1 LIIYPSPEA
10 SPDYT
15 LLLKAFK
22 SFIDLPKKDITVRRH
37 FSLLLLTF
45 LALSPFAHPQA
56 PAVPPAAKPTDVL
69 IFANGDSLTGKLESV
84 TAGNVVFN
92 SDMAGTLT
100 ISIDKIKKLKSGAQ
114 FALLRK
120 GDQVGKT
127 HVPEGSVE
135 VADGNLTLTPPADQ
149 PPAVVPAKDV
159 NYLIDQASFDK
170 QANHKAAF
178 LAGWGGTLTGGANI
192 ERSTTTGTTLSA
204 GLALVRA
211 IPTVP
216 WMLPRNRTTVDVL
229 ESYGKLSTP
238 VIPPATPPAAPI
250 PPSVVVTSIFHADAE
265 RDQYFSPRLYALGD
279 VSFDHN
285 YGQGLQLQQVY
296 GGGIGY
302 TAIKNAKQELDLKAD
317 VHFERQQYITTSGT
331 AVTPSVNLIG
341 TTFFESYQRAL
352 PHKIAFTENLEVL
365 PAWNTPKDYSA
376 NLNAALS
383 LPVFKRLSA
392 TVAVAD
398 NFLNDPAQ
406 YYKKNSFQ
414 FITGVTY
421 VLP

>member
-1 LIIYPSPEA
+1 MVPQC
-10 SPDYT
+10 
-15 LLLKAFK
+15 LKRVT
-22 SFIDLPKKDITVRRH
+22 DLPYKDITVRRH
-37 FSLLLLTF
+37 LSLLLSF
-45 LALSPFAHPQA
+45 LALAPLAYPQA
-56 PAVPPAAKPTDVL
+56 PAPAKPAEAKPTDVL
-69 IFANGDSLTGKLESV
+69 TFANGDRLTGKLQSV

-100 ISIDKIKKLKSGAQ
+100 ISIDKIKELRSGAE

-135 VADGNLTLTPPADQ
+135 VANGNLTLTPAADQ

-159 NYLIDQASFDK
+159 NYLIDRASFDQ
-170 QANHKAAF
+170 QANHQAGF

-192 ERSTTTGTTLSA
+192 ERSTTTGTTLFA
-204 GLALVRA
+204 GLSLVRA

-216 WMLPRNRTTVDVL
+216 WMLPRNRTTIDVN

-238 VIPPATPPAAPI
+238 VIPPATPPATPI
-250 PPSVVVTSIFHADAE
+250 PPSVVLTSIFHADAE
-265 RDQYFSPRLYALGD
+265 RDEYFSPRLYALAD

-302 TAIKNAKQELDLKAD
+302 TALKNDKQELDLKAD
-317 VHFERQQYITTSGT
+317 VHYERQQYITT
-331 AVTPSVNLIG
+331 AVNGAVVNSTPSQDLIG
-341 TTFFESYQRAL
+341 STFFESYHRTL
-352 PHKIAFTENLEVL
+352 PRKMIFTETLDVL
-365 PAWNTPKDYSA
+365 PAWNEAKAYSA
-376 NLNAALS
+376 NLNAALA

-392 TVAVAD
+392 TVSVAD
-398 NFLNDPAQ
+398 NFLNDPAEF
-406 YYKKNSFQ
+406 YKKNSFQ

>member
-1 LIIYPSPEA
+1 M
-10 SPDYT
+10 
-15 LLLKAFK
+15 
-22 SFIDLPKKDITVRRH
+22 RRH
-37 FSLLLLTF
+37 LSLLLFF
-45 LALSPFAHPQA
+45 LALAPLAYSQA
-56 PAVPPAAKPTDVL
+56 PAPAKPAEAKPTDIL
-69 IFANGDSLTGKLESV
+69 IFANGDRLTGKLQSV

-100 ISIDKIKKLKSGAQ
+100 ISIDKIKELRSGAE
-114 FALLRK
+114 FALLKK

-127 HVPEGSVE
+127 RVPEGSVA
-135 VADGNLTLTPPADQ
+135 VADGNLTLTPSADQ

-159 NYLIDQASFDK
+159 NYLIDRPTFDK
-170 QANHKAAF
+170 QANHQAGF
-178 LAGWGGTLTGGANI
+178 LTGWGGTLTGGANV

-204 GLALVRA
+204 GLSLVRA

-216 WMLPRNRTTVDVL
+216 WMLPRNRTTVDVS

-238 VIPPATPPAAPI
+238 AIPPTTPPTPA
-250 PPSVVVTSIFHADAE
+250 SVVLTSIFHADAE
-265 RDQYFSPRLYALGD
+265 RDEYFSPRLYALAD

-302 TAIKNAKQELDLKAD
+302 TAIKNDKQELDLKAD
-317 VHFERQQYITTSGT
+317 IHYERQQYITTAVNGT
-331 AVTPSVNLIG
+331 VVNTTPSQDLIG
-341 TTFFESYQRAL
+341 STFFENYHRTL
-352 PHKIAFTENLEVL
+352 PRKMVFTETLDVL
-365 PAWNTPKDYSA
+365 PAWNEAKAYSA

-392 TVAVAD
+392 TVSVAD
-398 NFLNDPAQ
+398 NFLNDPAEF
-406 YYKKNSFQ
+406 YKKNSFQ

>member
-1 LIIYPSPEA
+1 M
-10 SPDYT
+10 
-15 LLLKAFK
+15 
-22 SFIDLPKKDITVRRH
+22 RRQL
-37 FSLLLLTF
+37 SLLLLFFFASTPF
-45 LALSPFAHPQA
+45 VLAQA
-56 PAVPPAAKPTDVL
+56 PAAVKPAVKPAAKPTDVL
-69 IFANGDSLTGKLESV
+69 IFANGDRLTGKLVSV
-84 TAGNVVFN
+84 TDGNVVFN

-100 ISIDKIKKLKSGAQ
+100 ISIDKIKQLKSGAQ

-127 HVPEGSVE
+127 HVAEGSVE
-135 VADGNLTLTPPADQ
+135 VADDKLTLTPPAKE

-159 NYLIDQASFDK
+159 NYLIDQATFEK
-170 QANHKAAF
+170 QASHKARF
-178 LAGWGGTLTGGANI
+178 LSGWGGTLTGGANV
-192 ERSTTTGTTLSA
+192 ERSTTTGTTLPA

-216 WMLPRNRTTVDVL
+216 WMLPRNRTTVNVL

-238 VIPPATPPAAPI
+238 TIPPPPLTI
-250 PPSVVVTSIFHADAE
+250 PPTPNTSVVVTSIFHADAE
-265 RDQYFSPRLYALGD
+265 RDEYFSPRLFALAD
-279 VSFDHN
+279 LSFDHN

-296 GGGIGY
+296 GGGIGF

-317 VHFERQQYITTSGT
+317 VHFERQEYITTPVNGSIVT
-331 AVTPSVNLIG
+331 TTPSVNLIG
-341 TTFFESYQRAL
+341 STFFEGYHRNL
-352 PHKIAFTENLEVL
+352 PRKIVFTESLNVL
-365 PAWNTPKDYSA
+365 PAWNTPTDYSA
-376 NLNAALS
+376 NLNASLS

-392 TVAVAD
+392 TVSVAD

-406 YYKKNSFQ
+406 YYRKNSFQ